1 MKKIILAVLM
11 LFALAPF
18 ALAAGDETAHLQ
30 QKEFEYKDWTLKN
43 LRGGSDVNLRSI
55 AKGKKLVLVV
65 YFAAWCPNW
74 KNEMPL
80 VKKLYD
86 KYKDKGFDVV
96 AVSEYTS
103 LEDAKKHI
111 ADNNLA
117 FTVAVESEKYEDR
130 DKTSHYA
137 YRQTVGD
144 TRKWGSPWNLF
155 IEPKE
160 MKKKGDVLGTKFNV
174 VTGEMIETEVEAF
187 IRQKLNLPAEPKQ
200 TALKMNQK
208 N

>member
-1 MKKIILAVLM
+1 MKQIIAAVLM
-11 LFALAPF
+11 LLAFAPF
-18 ALAAGDETAHLQ
+18 AFAGGDETAHLQ

-43 LRGGSDVNLRSI
+43 LRDGSDVNLR
-55 AKGKKLVLVV
+55 AAVKNKKLVLVV

-130 DKTSHYA
+130 EKTTHYA
-137 YRQTVGD
+137 YRQLVSD

-155 IEPKE
+155 IESKE
-160 MKKKGDVLGTKFNV
+160 IKKKGDVLGKKFNI

-200 TALKMNQK
+200 TALNANQK